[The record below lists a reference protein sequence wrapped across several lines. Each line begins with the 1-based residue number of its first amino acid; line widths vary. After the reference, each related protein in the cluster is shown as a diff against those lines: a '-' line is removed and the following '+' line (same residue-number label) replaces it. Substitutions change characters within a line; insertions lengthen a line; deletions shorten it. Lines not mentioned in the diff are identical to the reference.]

1 MRIDAS
7 SESYD
12 DSMYGRRMPTLAV
25 QCLLVALVASGLGC
39 RERTDQ
45 PSGKPPQAGTRP
57 GVNDAAAGRPEAGLA
72 ARIDAAMRR
81 GAAFLVARQ
90 GQDGAFRS
98 EHYAAFKDGYSLS
111 PLSLLALWAAP
122 RDPAVMAAFER
133 GLDFVAT
140 LVTPDGA
147 LRVGLDGPT
156 YPYYAITGTLLALS
170 AAGPAGERHESVRQA
185 LIGHLRERQFG
196 EKRGWTPADPSYGGW
211 GYYPDLPDK
220 SASGGHPDARLTA
233 NLSAT
238 VFSIGAL
245 RLAGV
250 PAEDPALQKARSF
263 VERCQNWS
271 APGGRPG
278 SATARE
284 PRFDD
289 GGFFFSPLV
298 PDSNKAGSAGT
309 DAGGHTRYRSYGSMT
324 ADGLRAL
331 LRLGVPFDHERVQ
344 AAARWMT
351 KHFSAEAN
359 PGAFPPEAELRRAS
373 SYYYYVWTAA
383 HALRAVGATEIDTS
397 GGRVHWA
404 RVLAEALLARQRPD
418 GSWANASTELRED
431 DPLVATPFAMAALG
445 IARMVLTGEYRSH
458 GPGSSIDAA
467 RP

>member
-1 MRIDAS
+1 MAS
-7 SESYD
+7 
-12 DSMYGRRMPTLAV
+12 RQARWVAVLAV
-25 QCLLVALVASGLGC
+25 VFVMGGAGC

-45 PSGKPPQAGTRP
+45 PSGNPPLAGTRP
-57 GVNDAAAGRPEAGLA
+57 ETKID
-72 ARIDAAMRR
+72 ARIEAAMRR
-81 GAAFLVARQ
+81 GAAYLVARQ

-111 PLSLLALWAAP
+111 PLALLALWAAP
-122 RDPAVMAAFER
+122 RDPAVTTAFER
-133 GLDFVAT
+133 GLDFTAT
-140 LVTPDGA
+140 LVTADGA
-147 LRVGLDGPT
+147 LRVGLGGPT
-156 YPYYAITGTLLALS
+156 YPYYAIAGTLLALS
-170 AAGPAGERHESVRQA
+170 AAGPAGERHEAVRQA
-185 LIGHLRERQFG
+185 LIGLLRERQFG
-196 EKRGWTPADPSYGGW
+196 EARGWTPEDPSYGGW

-220 SASGGHPDARLTA
+220 DAGGGHPDARLTA

-250 PAEDPALQKARSF
+250 PAEDPALQKARTF
-263 VERCQNWS
+263 VERCQNWGEVS
-271 APGGRPG
+271 DRPGGAPARPPG
-278 SATARE
+278 MDS
-284 PRFDD
+284 RFDD

-298 PDSNKAGSAGT
+298 PDSNKAGVAGT
-309 DAGGHTRYRSYGSMT
+309 GADGRTRYRSYGSMT

-351 KHFSAEAN
+351 QHFSAEAN
-359 PGAFPPEAELRRAS
+359 PGAFPAAAELRRAS

-383 HALRAVGATEIDTS
+383 HALRAMGATEIDT
-397 GGRVHWA
+397 GAGRVHWA
-404 RVLAEALLARQRPD
+404 QRPD
-418 GSWANASTELRED
+418 GSWVNASMELRED